1 MKIFAERD
9 NARGADLSE
18 RGEYEQ
24 AEIYLRKAI
33 DAAPK
38 WSVPWYNLGLLYK
51 RTHKWQESLEC
62 NQRAVEFDPKD
73 EAAWWN
79 LGIAATALGKW
90 RLARQAWQVFGLDAP
105 ITDDEVLIRFGST
118 PIRINSREEGEVVW
132 CYRIDFARA
141 IIKSVPL
148 PESEHRFEDL
158 LLHDGAPNGYRKS
171 QGKQVP
177 VFDEIQ
183 ILKPSEYSTFQAIIR
198 TESQIDIEDLIS
210 LAFENEMGAENW
222 QTIRLLCEQCSRG
235 IPHEHD
241 APTYEAFSDLRIGIA
256 AKPRD
261 DALRLLESWS
271 ISHSASELKSF
282 EQVL

>member
-18 RGEYEQ
+18 RGEYQQ
-24 AEIYLRKAI
+24 AEIYLRKAV
-33 DAAPK
+33 DAAPE
-38 WSVPWYNLGLLYK
+38 WSAPWYNLGLLYK
-51 RTHKWQESLEC
+51 RTRRWEKSLEC
-62 NQRAVEFDPKD
+62 NQRSIELNPKD

-90 RLARQAWQVFGLDAP
+90 RLARQAWQQFGVNVE
-105 ITDDEVLIRFGST
+105 INDEELRLNLSLT
-118 PIRINSREEGEVVW
+118 PIRVKPDSSGEVVW
-132 CYRIDFARA
+132 YARIDPARA
-141 IIKSVPL
+141 VVKSVPL

-158 LLHDGAPNGYRKS
+158 LLHDGAPNGYRIF
-171 QGKQVP
+171 QGEQVP

-235 IPHEHD
+235 ISHEHD

-256 AKPRD
+256 AKLGD